1 MKQRIKIVNL
11 LLVALLI
18 LIGLF
23 IIPIP
28 YYVTKP
34 GMAEPL
40 ESHVK
45 VEGAK
50 DHTGEFM
57 MTTVSMGRASIYTYL
72 ESFLNPLYK
81 IYKKDEVMGKGET
94 DEEFNFR
101 QHLYME
107 DSKKSAIITAYRYAD
122 KPYKITNNGVLVVSV
137 LKDMPAT
144 GVLKVGDLIQKINGQ
159 PIHNA
164 LDIKKILQN
173 SKPNSNYSLEILRN
187 EKQVNINLKTAPFK
201 KDPNHSGF
209 GFTLLTNEVL
219 KTTPAVEIETE
230 KIGGPSAGLM
240 FTLEIYDQLV
250 DGNLTKGYEIAGT
263 GTIDEKGNVGPIG
276 GISQKI
282 AAASKAGAVIFFAPA
297 ENGAKNS
304 NYNEA
309 KKTVDKYHFKIQ
321 LVPVNTFKD
330 AVQYLQKLPSER
342 KAG

>member
-1 MKQRIKIVNL
+1 MKQRIRTVNILLVIGL
-11 LLVALLI
+11 LLL
-18 LIGLF
+18 GLF
-23 IIPIP
+23 VIPLP
-28 YYVTKP
+28 YFVTKP

-50 DHTGEFM
+50 NHTGEFM
-57 MTTVSMGRASIYTYL
+57 MTTVAMGRASVYTYL
-72 ESFLNPLYK
+72 ESFLNPLYQ

-94 DEEFNFR
+94 DDEYNFR

-107 DSKKSAIITAYRYAD
+107 DSKKSAIITAYRYAG
-122 KPYKITNNGVLVVSV
+122 KPYEISNNGVLVAAIV
-137 LKDMPAT
+137 KDMPAN
-144 GVLKVGDLIQKINGQ
+144 GVLKIGDLIQKINGQ

-164 LDIKKILQN
+164 FDIKKILQN
-173 SKPNSNYSLEILRN
+173 SKPNSTFILDIVRN
-187 EKQVNINLKTAPFK
+187 NKQIKLNLKTAPFK

-209 GFTLLTNEVL
+209 GVSLLTNELL
-219 KTTPAVEIETE
+219 KTTPPVKIETE

-240 FTLEIYDQLV
+240 FTLEIYDQLA
-250 DGNLTKGYEIAGT
+250 DGNLTKGHEIAGT
-263 GTIDEKGNVGPIG
+263 GTIDENGNVGPIG

-282 AAASKAGAVIFFAPA
+282 AAASKAGADIFFAPA

-309 KKTVDKYHFKIQ
+309 KKTVEKYHFKIK